1 MARGNLI
8 QGQGSGKVGDVVF
21 MVRQGQQ
28 VSRVY
33 TESGARSGKEASEA
47 ARIQRVKFGSGS
59 NQWNLYRYVCTR
71 MYRRGRLGRQ
81 SDYNYF
87 VKKNAALLPYLGKG
101 ENASGVRVLQPG
113 IMSEGSLGR
122 IELVHS
128 YNPTWTETT
137 NIIVVS
143 DSTISI
149 AETIG
154 WAATMGSLKAALALA
169 YPNARK
175 VSYLFSVADEIEIE
189 EGGLSYASQNVNH
202 SAVSIDL
209 YKESTP
215 GENTTTIKEYFS
227 ARVKSQKLAG
237 IINGQALT
245 MCVGSNILYFRTA
258 NQEDATFLGKVGVL
272 FFATDDNVGDC
283 YTTILPADGVNPS
296 AGCYADWAGYRT
308 NSSLRIACDS
318 YGYQSGVMRDE
329 IASLGNEINVLAQG
343 YAARLASIDAEA
355 HGAFLKSIGDV
366 SQVQAKAVRKATE
379 EK

>member
-87 VKKNAALLPYLGKG
+87 VKKNAALLPYLGKE

-128 YNPTWTETT
+128 YNPEWSEST
-137 NIIVVS
+137 NIIVLS
-143 DSTISI
+143 DSTVSISQQV
-149 AETIG
+149 G
-154 WAATMGSLKAALALA
+154 WSSLLGRLKSVLALA

-175 VSYLFSVADEIEIE
+175 VSYLFSVADEIEID
-189 EGGLSYASQNVNH
+189 EGGLSYASQNVSHN
-202 SAVSIDL
+202 AISIDL

-215 GENTTTIKEYFS
+215 GEDNLPIKEYFAS
-227 ARVKSQKLAG
+227 RIKSQKLAG
-237 IINGQALT
+237 IINGQELT
-245 MCVGSNILYFRTA
+245 MALASNILYMRTA
-258 NQEDATFLGKVGVL
+258 NQEDATFLGKVGLL

-296 AGCYADWAGYRT
+296 VGCYADWAGYRT

-343 YAARLASIDAEA
+343 YAARLASVDAEA

-366 SQVQAKAVRKATE
+366 SQVKAKAVRKATE